1 MAFQMSVPMT
11 FVSSIQ
17 YQEKTQ
23 RFLYVEY
30 VLKKLNLPLSILH
43 TINNKY
49 SKIIIKFFK

>member
-49 SKIIIKFFK
+49 SKIIMKFF